1 MARTDQVELDG
12 VRPVR
17 YDGDAQV
24 DRFVYALDNVLE
36 YLGEGRQYARLM
48 GMSGRA
54 FRLIWYDRAYYRDR
68 NDDGDESQTP
78 MEFGDLAS
86 VRTAMV
92 VTGYGFQI
100 LGNGEREELSSPPV
114 LDTSV
119 TPAELREAAVSS
131 LGDRSRPVLALME
144 LESKLGWRILTGY
157 EQNGKK
163 VIGWCGQEDRE
174 SSTEGIAFRPDSG
187 FTATDWEQ
195 STAVLIALTG
205 GKDAAFG
212 DRERDMCKE
221 ALERVI
227 ACWEPGR
234 EGTMASGQAAYDAW
248 LAAIEADDG
257 DASDKEMVNRLV
269 FHAMV
274 LAGDLASN
282 RHHACTFLNAMEEK
296 GWNAYA
302 LHYAAG
308 NCAAIHN
315 LVWDCWKIAGGF
327 WVPPDAGVPRFRD
340 RENRRQIAEIIR
352 EMKRLDGDTV
362 KQMQVALDGWDTT
375 PRDFMKER

>member
-1 MARTDQVELDG
+1 
-12 VRPVR
+12 
-17 YDGDAQV
+17 
-24 DRFVYALDNVLE
+24 
-36 YLGEGRQYARLM
+36 
-48 GMSGRA
+48 
-54 FRLIWYDRAYYRDR
+54 
-68 NDDGDESQTP
+68 
-78 MEFGDLAS
+78 
-86 VRTAMV
+86 
-92 VTGYGFQI
+92 
-100 LGNGEREELSSPPV
+100 
-114 LDTSV
+114 
-119 TPAELREAAVSS
+119 
-131 LGDRSRPVLALME
+131 
-144 LESKLGWRILTGY
+144 
-157 EQNGKK
+157 
-163 VIGWCGQEDRE
+163 
-174 SSTEGIAFRPDSG
+174 
-187 FTATDWEQ
+187 
-195 STAVLIALTG
+195 
-205 GKDAAFG
+205 
-212 DRERDMCKE
+212 
-221 ALERVI
+221 
-227 ACWEPGR
+227 
-234 EGTMASGQAAYDAW
+234 MASGQAAYDAW